1 MGAAKGG
8 RLLAGIIFTLA
19 LSLPSF
25 ADGRFQK
32 EFALTRTEDSLS
44 FVWAADLHY
53 RSRILYNYGATPA
66 GLKAIVRETALSGA
80 DFLALTG
87 DLVHGLDPAERL
99 KKDLGE
105 IRSIL
110 KDCPVPVLALMGN
123 HDDGSYYARNRHSGV
138 LLKEADFFGAL
149 GMPERAK
156 GYYYADFP
164 ASRIRV
170 ICLNSSD
177 DPRQPLPE
185 GGYERYPIDYYS
197 FGPEQ
202 LRWLALEALR
212 MEPGWGAV
220 ILSHVDTSHQSP
232 TAEQRGF
239 EEARSILEAFAAG
252 KAVSLPFAGVE
263 ADFSRYPSR
272 ELIGVFAG
280 HVHRKQIK
288 NADGV
293 LHIIRGCSFGRYPD
307 FSGVTVS
314 RSRRRIFLTDS
325 KGNTETVNY

>member
-19 LSLPSF
+19 LALPSL
-25 ADGRFQK
+25 ADGRFLK

-44 FVWAADLHY
+44 FVWASDLHY

-66 GLKAIVRETALSGA
+66 GLKAIVTETGLSGA

-87 DLVHGLDPAERL
+87 DLLHGLDPAERL
-99 KKDLGE
+99 KRDLGE

-123 HDDGSYYARNRHSGV
+123 HDDGSYYARNKRSGA
-138 LLKEADFFGAL
+138 LLSEEDFFTAL

-156 GYYYADFP
+156 GYYFADFP
-164 ASRIRV
+164 KSRIRV

-177 DPRQPLPE
+177 CPRQPLPD
-185 GGYERYPIDYYS
+185 GSYERYPIDYYS
-197 FGPEQ
+197 FGAGQ

-212 MEPGWGAV
+212 MERDWGAV
-220 ILSHVDTSHQSP
+220 ILTHVDTAHKSP
-232 TAEQRGF
+232 TAEQQGF
-239 EEARSILEAFAAG
+239 EEAQSILEAFASG
-252 KAVSLPFAGVE
+252 TAVSLPDIGVE
-263 ADFSRYPSR
+263 ADFSAYPSR

-288 NADGV
+288 NPGGAV
-293 LHIIRGCSFGRYPD
+293 HIIQGYAFGRRPD
-307 FSGVTVS
+307 YSGVTVS
-314 RSRRRIFLTDS
+314 RSRRRIFITDS